1 MTGRPS
7 LYTAEIAAEIFER
20 LASGESLSSVCRA
33 DRMPTR
39 QAVHEWI
46 AADRGGFGDKYAR
59 ACNARADRFAD
70 EIIEIADDTSNDWI
84 VRDGETVINHEHIQR
99 SRLRVDA
106 RKWLMARMA
115 PKKYGDK
122 VTLGGDPETP
132 LRVVNRIE
140 IVPVEPKLRE

>member
-7 LYTAEIAAEIFER
+7 LYSEEIAAEIFER
-20 LASGESLSSVCRA
+20 LANGESLSSVCRA

-46 AADRGGFGDKYAR
+46 ADNRGGFGDKYAR
-59 ACNARADRFAD
+59 ARSAQADHFAD
-70 EIIEIADDTSNDWI
+70 ETLAIADDTSGDW
-84 VRDGETVINHEHIQR
+84 VERGGELVVNHEHVQR

-115 PKKYGDK
+115 PRKYGDK
-122 VTLGGDPETP
+122 VVLAGDPESP
-132 LRVVNRIE
+132 MRVVQRIE
-140 IVPVEPKLRE
+140 MVPVEPERRE